1 MRGAPAG
8 PGGILKLRIYVDN
21 GSVGVFVNDG
31 EETIT
36 SFSFAAEGPR
46 SIELTAEGGNE
57 PGTVIVNDLKIHKL
71 KTIWEDPED

>member
-1 MRGAPAG
+1 M
-8 PGGILKLRIYVDN
+8 
-21 GSVGVFVNDG
+21 NDG

-36 SFSFAAEGPR
+36 SFSFEAEGPR